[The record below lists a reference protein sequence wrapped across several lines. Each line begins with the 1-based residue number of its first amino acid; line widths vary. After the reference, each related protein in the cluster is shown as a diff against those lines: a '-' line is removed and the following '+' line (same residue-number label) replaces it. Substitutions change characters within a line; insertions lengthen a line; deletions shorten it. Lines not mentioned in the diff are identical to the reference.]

1 MCLNARAWIR
11 PVRGVVRSKELL
23 VNCPCPFD
31 PISIESS
38 RLVARN
44 CAVRPGLCVRFE
56 TLSASAGSHSNREL
70 GLCWIRHQILGS
82 IISEPTGPFR
92 IVLTEH
98 HFAWLSVQCKEM
110 RVTKEDLIFNAL
122 LEWTRRTGPA
132 KLPSVGLS
140 CLVFLALEDFIRR
153 HRSEFLPLG
162 GDDKN
167 WSALWE

>member
-1 MCLNARAWIR
+1 LAAEPVVVWKHRSDTEAKASYQIRFTLEPRTRIVLDPAPDSWLNYF
-11 PVRGVVRSKELL
+11 G
-23 VNCPCPFD
+23 
-31 PISIESS
+31 
-38 RLVARN
+38 
-44 CAVRPGLCVRFE
+44 
-56 TLSASAGSHSNREL
+56 
-70 GLCWIRHQILGS
+70 
-82 IISEPTGPFR
+82 EPTGPFR

-140 CLVFLALEDFIRR
+140 SLVFLALEDFIRR

-167 WSALWE
+167 WSAFRSEGRS